1 MIYISYFLIAC
12 VLFIG
17 VTIWRE
23 IKLKESNTMIK
34 LLNEII
40 NTYAER
46 KGDVE
51 GRLSDG
57 TKFKIEKDK
66 NTWGFLILIKPQDER
81 EGYDK

>member
-1 MIYISYFLIAC
+1 MIYTSYFLIAC
-12 VLFIG
+12 ALFIG

-23 IKLKESNTMIK
+23 LKLKESNTMIK